1 MICLNKRLCINIFLF
16 DYRHKDLLKFKN
28 GFANIALPLVAFSE
42 PLPAPK
48 NTFYGKEWTLWD
60 RFEVTGEL
68 TLQEFLEYFEQK
80 ERLKITMLSQGVSM
94 LYSFFMPKAKCA
106 ERMPLPM
113 SEVVRRVSKKRIESH
128 ERSLVFE
135 ICCNDEEG
143 EDVEVPYVR
152 YTLP

>member
-1 MICLNKRLCINIFLF
+1 MCNNILF
-16 DYRHKDLLKFKN
+16 FDCRHKDLLKFKN

-135 ICCNDEEG
+135 ICCNDEDG